1 MLFDRRKHRLLCS
14 NPRFRKREKKYV
26 LFAISIIAQAR
37 VQSTFRK
44 YSQVRNRWGLT
55 GADAA
60 RRVLS
65 LNGITN
71 VQVEFVNGS
80 LTDHYDPRSNVIR
93 LSSSVYGVD
102 SVAAVGVAAHEAG
115 HAAQYATGYLPIK
128 VRSALVPISQFG
140 SGVSIPIILFGYF
153 FQYDWLI
160 FVGIGLFSFAV
171 LFSIVT
177 LPVEFNASRRAIQV
191 LASSGTLSG
200 DELEGAK
207 QVLSAAAMTYVA
219 STLTA
224 LLSLLRLL
232 LVFGRRRD

>member
-1 MLFDRRKHRLLCS
+1 MGYFSYLLFMLPALI
-14 NPRFRKREKKYV
+14 
-26 LFAISIIAQAR
+26 ISMIAQAR
-37 VQSTFRK
+37 VQSTFHK
-44 YSQVRNRWGLT
+44 YYQIRNARGLT

-71 VQVEFVNGS
+71 VQVEYVNGR
-80 LTDHYDPRSNVIR
+80 LTDHYDPRTNVIR
-93 LSSSVYGVD
+93 LSESVYGVD
-102 SVAAVGVAAHEAG
+102 SVSAVGVAAHEAG
-115 HAAQYATGYLPIK
+115 HAAQYAAGYFPIK
-128 VRSALVPISQFG
+128 LRSALVPVSQFG
-140 SGVSIPIILFGYF
+140 SSVSIPLILLGYF

-160 FVGIGLFSFAV
+160 FLGIAFFSFAV

-191 LASSGTLSG
+191 LGDSGTLYG
-200 DELEGAK
+200 EELEGAK

-224 LLSLLRLL
+224 LLSLLRLVL
-232 LVFGRRRD
+232 IFGRRNSN